1 MNVVAPT
8 PGSMAE
14 YIWLLPVLC
23 VASSAILVMGNR
35 RLGAAGPLIGTATS
49 LAAAAMATI
58 TFLQVH
64 LNGEGAPGMV
74 NTIATWVAA
83 GTFKVEWAT
92 LIDPLSAVLLML
104 VTWVGFLVHVY
115 SLGYMHHD
123 DNIVRYFGY
132 LNLFI
137 GSMSILV
144 MGASLPVLFVGWELV
159 GLCSFLLIGFW
170 HHNPVYAA
178 AAKKAFVVNRI
189 GDAAFLVAMFILF
202 QSMGTLDIP
211 TIIQKAPEAN
221 VGMLG
226 TACALLFFGATA
238 KSAQIPLFIWLPDAM
253 AGPTPVSALIHAATM
268 VTAGVYLV
276 ARMSIPF
283 ALSGVLPAVMWI
295 GALTALM
302 AALVACFT
310 NEYKQI
316 LAWSTISQLG
326 YMMIG
331 AGAGGH
337 TASTFHLLT
346 HGFFKAA
353 LFLAAG
359 SVMHAM
365 ANSTDIRRMGG
376 LAKKMPLTAF
386 VSACG
391 VLAIAGFP
399 LTSGFFSKEE
409 VLAAAADLGG
419 SGVIVWG
426 IGIFTALLTAFYMTR
441 WFVLIFLG
449 EPRWE
454 EGQHPHESPLSMTLP
469 MLLLAVAS
477 LVGGLLNATGWL
489 EHWLASTVA
498 PYEGHAHIIS
508 HEIQMGVA
516 VVAGLVGIFFGW
528 WMHRKPVPAK
538 LTDAGGVFGEVA
550 RNAFWYDA
558 AYERFTSDVAKP
570 FGAFLSFFDRI
581 FVDGLVDGVANLTK
595 AASDS
600 VRNVQS
606 GQVRAY
612 AGGILAGVLVMAAIV
627 GITMLGG

>member
-1 MNVVAPT
+1 MNVIQPP
-8 PGSMAE
+8 PGSMAAL
-14 YIWLLPVLC
+14 IWLLPVLC
-23 VASSAILVMGNR
+23 VASSAVLVLGNR
-35 RLGAAGPLIGTATS
+35 RLGVVGPLLGTATS
-49 LAAAAMATI
+49 LTTALMATVA
-58 TFLQVH
+58 FLQVQ
-64 LNGEGAPGMV
+64 LAGEGAPALLAPV
-74 NTIATWVAA
+74 ATWIVA
-83 GTFKVEWAT
+83 GPFTVQWAT
-92 LIDPLSAVLLML
+92 LIDPLSAALLML
-104 VTWVGFLVHVY
+104 VTWVGLLVHVY

-123 DNIVRYFGY
+123 ENIVRFFGY

-137 GSMSILV
+137 GSMAILV

-170 HHNPVYAA
+170 HDNPVYAA
-178 AAKKAFVVNRI
+178 AAKKAFVINRI
-189 GDAAFLVAMFILF
+189 GDAAFLIAMFLLF
-202 QSMGTLDIP
+202 QRVGTLDIP
-211 TIIQKAPEAN
+211 TLITAAPD
-221 VGMLG
+221 VDPGVLY
-226 TACALLFFGATA
+226 TACVLLFFGATA
-238 KSAQIPLFIWLPDAM
+238 KSAQIPLFLWLPDAM

-268 VTAGVYLV
+268 VTAGVYLI
-276 ARMSIPF
+276 ARLSIPF
-283 ALSGVLPAVMWI
+283 ALSGVLPIVMWI

-302 AALVACFT
+302 AAIVACFT

-331 AGAGGH
+331 AGAGNH

-376 LAKKMPLTAF
+376 LAKQMPITAV
-386 VSACG
+386 VSGAG

-409 VLAAAADLGG
+409 VLASAADLGG
-419 SGVIVWG
+419 AGLAVWG

-441 WFVLIFLG
+441 WFVLIFMG

-454 EGQHPHESPLSMTLP
+454 AGAHPHESPLSMTLP
-469 MLLLAVAS
+469 MLLLAVGS

-489 EHWLASTVA
+489 EHWLAHTIA
-498 PYEGHAHIIS
+498 PYEGHAHVID
-508 HEIQMGVA
+508 HTIQMGTAVA
-516 VVAGLVGIFFGW
+516 VGLLGIALGYMLNRNPVASKLTVAGGMYGD
-528 WMHRKPVPAK
+528 M
-538 LTDAGGVFGEVA
+538 A

-570 FGAFLSFFDRI
+570 FAIFLSFVDRF
-581 FVDGLVDGVANLTK
+581 FVDGLVEGSGTVTK

-600 VRNVQS
+600 VRNLQS
-606 GQVRAY
+606 GQVRTY
-612 AGGILAGVLVMAAIV
+612 AGGILVGVLVMAAIV
-627 GITMLGG
+627 GLTLLGA

>member
-1 MNVVAPT
+1 MIVIAP
-8 PGSMAE
+8 PAGSMAAL
-14 YIWLLPVLC
+14 IWLLPVLC
-23 VASSAILVMGNR
+23 VASSAVLVLGNR
-35 RLGAAGPLIGTATS
+35 RLGAAGPIIGTTTA
-49 LAAAAMATI
+49 LIAAGMATMA
-58 TFLQVH
+58 FLQVH

-74 NTIATWVAA
+74 HTLGTWLTA
-83 GTFKVEWAT
+83 GTFTVEWAT
-92 LIDPLSAVLLML
+92 LIDPLSTALLML

-123 DNIVRYFGY
+123 ANIVRYFGY
-132 LNLFI
+132 LNLFV

-170 HHNPVYAA
+170 HDNPVYAA

-189 GDAAFLVAMFILF
+189 GDAAFLIAMFILF
-202 QSMGTLDIP
+202 QAFGTLDIP
-211 TIIQKAPEAN
+211 TLIQVAPQAN
-221 VGMLG
+221 MAVLG

-283 ALSGVLPAVMWI
+283 ALSGVLPVVMWI

-302 AALVACFT
+302 AAIVACFT

-376 LAKKMPLTAF
+376 LAKEMPITAF

-419 SGVIVWG
+419 SGVMVWG
-426 IGIFTALLTAFYMTR
+426 IGVFTALLTAFYMTR

-454 EGQHPHESPLSMTLP
+454 DGMHPHESPLSMTLP
-469 MLLLAVAS
+469 MGILAIAS
-477 LVGGLLNATGWL
+477 LVGGMLNATGWL
-489 EHWLASTVA
+489 ERWLASSIA
-498 PYEGHAHIIS
+498 PYEGHAHVVS
-508 HEIQMGVA
+508 HEVQLAVA
-516 VVAGLVGIFFGW
+516 VVAGLVGIFLGW
-528 WMHRKPVPAK
+528 WMHRNPVPAK
-538 LTDAGGVFGEVA
+538 LTNAGGAYGDMA

-570 FGAFLSFFDRI
+570 FAAFLSLLDRI
-581 FVDGLVDGVANLTK
+581 AVDGLVESAANITK
-595 AASDS
+595 LASES
-600 VRNVQS
+600 VRNIQT

-627 GITMLGG
+627 GFTMLGG

>member
-1 MNVVAPT
+1 MNVIAP
-8 PGSMAE
+8 PPSSMAE
-14 YIWLLPVLC
+14 LIWLLPVLC
-23 VASSAILVMGNR
+23 VASAAILVLGNR
-35 RLGAAGPLIGTATS
+35 VLGKAGPLLGTATS
-49 LAAAAMATI
+49 LVAAIMASLA
-58 TFLQVH
+58 FLQVH
-64 LNGEGAPGMV
+64 RSEEGARAMFNSLG
-74 NTIATWVAA
+74 TWINA
-83 GTFKVEWAT
+83 GSFNIEWAT
-92 LIDPLSAVLLML
+92 LIDPLSTALLML

-115 SLGYMHHD
+115 SLGYMSHD
-123 DNIVRYFGY
+123 ENIVRYFGY
-132 LNLFI
+132 LNLFV

-170 HHNPVYAA
+170 HHNPTYAA

-189 GDAAFLVAMFILF
+189 GDAAFLIAMFMLF
-202 QSMGTLDIP
+202 KHAGTLDIP
-211 TIIQKAPEAN
+211 SLINGAGDIDPN
-221 VGMLG
+221 VLRS
-226 TACALLFFGATA
+226 ACLLLFFGATA

-276 ARMSIPF
+276 GRMSIPF
-283 ALSGVLPAVMWI
+283 ALSGVLPVVMWI

-302 AALVACFT
+302 AAIIACFT

-331 AGAGGH
+331 AGAGDH

-365 ANSTDIRRMGG
+365 ANNTDIRQMGG
-376 LAKKMPLTAF
+376 LLKKMPVTAF
-386 VSACG
+386 VSGAG

-419 SGVIVWG
+419 SGLIIWG

-449 EPRWE
+449 EARWE
-454 EGQHPHESPLSMTLP
+454 EGVHPHESPISMTAP
-469 MLLLAVAS
+469 MVILALFS
-477 LVGGLLNATGWL
+477 LGGGMLNATGLLHHWL
-489 EHWLASTVA
+489 EGTVA
-498 PYEGHAHIIS
+498 PYEGHAHILD
-508 HEIQMGVA
+508 HTLQMGVA
-516 VVAGLVGIFFGW
+516 VTAGLVGIALGYLMF
-528 WMHRKPVPAK
+528 RKPVGSK
-538 LTDAGGVFGEVA
+538 LTNAGGMYGDMA

-558 AYERFTSDVAKP
+558 AYEHFTSDVAKP
-570 FGAFLSFFDRI
+570 IGAFLAFFDRV
-581 FVDGLVDGVANLTK
+581 FVDGLVDGVANLSK
-595 AASDS
+595 AASDY
-600 VRNVQS
+600 VRSIQT
-606 GQVRAY
+606 GQVRYY
-612 AGGILAGVLVMAAIV
+612 AGGILAGVLAMALIV
-627 GITMLGG
+627 AATMLGG